1 MTNTRASAACVIDRV
16 VTGRRSLD
24 AALAGVLPELGDAR
38 ERALVQEL
46 SYGTLR
52 WYFELDAVLGALLN
66 KPLKRRDN
74 DLRCLLLSG
83 LYQLRHLSIPVHAAI
98 NESVQAARVLNKPW
112 ATGMVN
118 AVLRNSERHE
128 AKLVQVI
135 ADSQSA
141 RFAHPGWLVKRVRKD
156 WPDDWQSVLEAG
168 NRRPPF
174 VLRVNRQRYSREDYL
189 ELLQQQAIEA
199 QPLNHAGQGVR
210 LGTPVPVD
218 VLPGFADGAV
228 SVQDGAA
235 QLAAVLLDLSPGQRV
250 LDACAAPGGK
260 TAHILESEPALA
272 GLTAVDIDA
281 QRVRRIHAGLDRLGL
296 KAEVLTGD
304 AAQPQ
309 QWWDGMRYDR
319 ILLDAP
325 CSASGVIR
333 RHPDI
338 KLLRRPA
345 DITSLAAQQ
354 AAMLEAMWPLLSAG
368 GMLLYTTC
376 SVLAEENERQ
386 VARFLSEH
394 ADAGCRPGSA
404 SWGRAGVHG
413 RQLLSGEDG
422 MDGFY
427 FACIHKA

>member
-1 MTNTRASAACVIDRV
+1 VTNTRASAACVIDRV

-235 QLAAVLLDLSPGQRV
+235 QLVAVLLDLSPGQRV

-376 SVLAEENERQ
+376 SILAEENEHQ
-386 VARFLSEH
+386 VARFLSDH
-394 ADAGCRPGSA
+394 ADAESRVPDAG
-404 SWGRAGVHG
+404 WGRACVHG
-413 RQLLSGEDG
+413 RQLLSGEDD

-427 FACIHKA
+427 FACIYKV